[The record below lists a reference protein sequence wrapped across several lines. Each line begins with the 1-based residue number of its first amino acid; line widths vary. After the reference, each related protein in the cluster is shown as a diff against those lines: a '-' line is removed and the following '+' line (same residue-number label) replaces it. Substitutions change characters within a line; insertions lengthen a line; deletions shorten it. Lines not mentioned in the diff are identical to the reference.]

1 MKSDRDIQVDV
12 HDALDR
18 EPGVDASQIGVTVQ
32 HGVVT
37 LRGTVPTYLQKMT
50 AAHASCGVGGV
61 HYVAN
66 DLDVKPAE
74 SLARTDAAIAA
85 AVSDTLDRDLA
96 VPVGAVTATVQNG
109 WVTLE
114 GSVSWRFQRMAAE
127 DALRHLAGIR
137 GIVNAIRIRPYVRVS
152 AIKAGI
158 EDAFKRC
165 AEIDAANVNV
175 EVRNGVV
182 TLRGRVHS
190 FIEREEAENAVLALP
205 GVVKLEDRLLVSI

>member
-18 EPGVDASQIGVTVQ
+18 EPGVDASHIGVAV
-32 HGVVT
+32 HAGVVT
-37 LRGTVPTYLQKMT
+37 LRGAVSTYPQKVT
-50 AAHASCGVGGV
+50 AAHTTSGIGGV
-61 HYVAN
+61 RYVAN

-74 SLARTDAAIAA
+74 SMARTDAAIAC

-96 VPVGAVTATVQNG
+96 VPADAVTASVQNG

-114 GSVSWRFQRMAAE
+114 GAVSWRFQRMAAE
-127 DALRHLAGIR
+127 DALRNLAGIR
-137 GIVNAIRIRPYVRVS
+137 GIVNAIRIRPHVRVS

-158 EDAFKRC
+158 EDAFRRC
-165 AEIDAANVNV
+165 AQSDAANVNV

-205 GVVKLEDRLLVSI
+205 GVVKIDDRLLVAI